1 MIVHQY
7 QCKEPKEMNSETNFK
22 PKRVTDPNDRLD
34 EDGNWCIRGLFRH
47 TQAIA
52 HKVECHDKSA
62 NTDGYIELLDDE
74 ERPVG
79 KLVVQAKTYKS
90 KYKGQ
95 NKAEI
100 PAYFVA
106 YAMRMRNE
114 VCIFFSVDADDNK
127 IYWKYI
133 SDDYI
138 RQFNNE
144 GDNEIHTYEFYDDEI
159 VTSKNV
165 ATTID
170 RWKQIFNDKIAQL
183 TKEKKST
190 EEVMIES
197 YSAFQQINT
206 YFHDLKDSFVER
218 KEIDILCKWVKEELQ
233 EKESCVKVLVG
244 NAGMGKS
251 VIIKKVIQ
259 ILNADGI
266 RCFAI
271 KADKLQTPIG
281 YSSNEHL
288 ELLRNTFSSLI
299 QEKRAV
305 LIIDQIDALSQYIN
319 SDRSKLENIITLIK
333 LFSEDKN
340 MRNVRI
346 IVSSRSFDLDF
357 DPKLSLLGREP
368 QIKLGLLSK
377 EDVEKVLD
385 RLKVGLYKELDDKT
399 KTVLQTPQHL
409 NLFCRVYAKNK
420 KKEYYSI
427 TELYDELWLQTIGL
441 AESKINK
448 EGAERILYGLALKIY
463 DDETLTPQWD
473 NDTSE
478 LKEANYLIS
487 EGIIEQTDNRSAFFH
502 QSMYDYV
509 FARYYKKEKR
519 SLVQDLLE
527 KKKHQGL
534 FMRSTVNFVLD
545 YERAKN
551 AKQYK
556 EDVKTI
562 LFSGKIRPH
571 IQLMLL
577 WALTNRV
584 DILPFEKKCIKELFV
599 QNRLLF
605 YSFIRRTYNKEWYQI
620 ITPLIAKEI
629 KTMRIGDAVY
639 ENVYGYF
646 WNHVQQSTE
655 DVFMLVDS
663 IKDEKTRNAIAR
675 NILRATP
682 DYTFG
687 IVTKWYKVL
696 CDTPYYKADF
706 LERALPSNPQFV
718 LDNISELIDYILTPQ
733 KKENQ
738 HEERV
743 VETTLEE
750 ICTHLKEKYPEVF
763 YPILRDRIL
772 YAINANRTPSWR
784 DGIDYNNVFPLMMDQ
799 HHHAYTLHEWFGEM
813 LKRQVQH
820 QTTNAIADI
829 KNLLNQNEASCYG
842 FAFKAMKEAPT
853 LFTDDI
859 IAILKDTKLVDDLL
873 SYSNVTYYFLEMLR
887 AWFPFVDSD
896 TLTLC
901 QELIYDFKSDSDMQ
915 PDKKRSYTG
924 AFYPHLGYEQR
935 KLIWA
940 IPENLRDSKIKR
952 KNQELYR
959 RFRYEWKNEK
969 PDHDVTA
976 AFVCGGLMS
985 NEQYKTMSCE
995 VWQKSFYGIKNFAKG
1010 KIRHFD
1016 NRAHADALKQCVSER
1031 PDYFEKFVFQIF
1043 EDEHIPAIY
1052 KLSGLDGLTIADYP
1066 KNKLLPLLWKCMDMF
1081 DQLCKEGFGYR
1092 LFEVID
1098 NFTSTEGEHIDII
1111 EDFLKRIILSEYN
1124 SKYDASIEDQFDKS
1138 ISNDALNAGVNSTQG
1153 HAIQSLTKI
1162 GKLQTRKAMVYDFF
1176 MDTCDELSIEHQ
1188 LTVMLYLQRECYDN
1202 ELYNMVMFRYAN
1214 RPITDYLF
1222 LNSNRMHW
1230 FWCNNPE
1237 QILPYFR
1244 MILSKRRAKPIL
1256 VQIMFFGMQYEKAK
1270 DISKEMFES
1279 ILSQNEEEVIR
1290 KVIPLAYKH
1299 LSDDT
1304 YGEQSEAFLR
1314 RFANDN
1320 RNELRHSYLIWCSKM
1335 SESRIELFKDLLALW
1350 LDSSLE
1356 SGYHDIVKY
1365 LEKCSNDY
1373 PYESYQCIRMLID
1386 SKSNIT
1392 YYDEEEL
1399 LKVLLAIYRIFMDD
1413 EDYEKADE
1421 VMDVFDEMML
1431 NSYSNGMTKVL
1442 KEIENN

>member
-1 MIVHQY
+1 MA
-7 QCKEPKEMNSETNFK
+7 KETNFIPRK
-22 PKRVTDPNDRLD
+22 VTNPNDCLD
-34 EDGNWCIRGLFRH
+34 RQSYLCICGLFCDSR
-47 TQAIA
+47 AITDEI
-52 HKVECHDKSA
+52 KYHDKTS
-62 NTDGYIELLDDE
+62 NIDGFIQLIDE
-74 ERPVG
+74 NDYPIG
-79 KLVVQAKTYKS
+79 NIFIQAKTYKS

-114 VCIFFSVDADDNK
+114 VCIFFSVDAYDNK

-144 GDNEIHTYEFYDDEI
+144 GDNEIHTYEFCDDEI
-159 VTSKNV
+159 VTSENIA
-165 ATTID
+165 ATVD
-170 RWKQIFNDKIAQL
+170 RWKRIFNDKIAQL

-190 EEVMIES
+190 EEVMTES
-197 YSAFQQINT
+197 RSAFQRINT

-233 EKESCVKVLVG
+233 EKESCVKLLVG

-251 VIIKKVIQ
+251 VVIKKVIQ
-259 ILNADGI
+259 RLNADSI

-271 KADKLQTPIG
+271 KADKLQTPVG

-319 SDRSKLENIITLIK
+319 SDRNKLENITALIK
-333 LFSEDKN
+333 LFSDDKN

-346 IVSSRSFDLDF
+346 IVSCRSFDLDF

-385 RLKVGLYKELDDKT
+385 RLKAGLYNELDAKT
-399 KTVLQTPQHL
+399 LSVLQTPQHL
-409 NLFCRVYAKNK
+409 NLFCRVYVKNK
-420 KKEYYSI
+420 RKDYNSI
-427 TELYDELWLQTIGL
+427 TELYDELWQQTIGL
-441 AESKINK
+441 AEVKINK
-448 EGAERILYGLALKIY
+448 EVAEKILYDLALKIY

-473 NDTSE
+473 YDTSE
-478 LKEANYLIS
+478 LREANYLIS
-487 EGIIEQTDNRSAFFH
+487 EGVIEQIDNRASFFH

-519 SLVQDLLE
+519 SLIQDLLE
-527 KKKHQGL
+527 KKKHQGI

-556 EDVKTI
+556 EDVNNI
-562 LFSGKIRPH
+562 LFFGKIRTH

-577 WALTNRV
+577 WAMANRV
-584 DILPFEKKCIKELFV
+584 DILPFEKKCIKELYV

-605 YSFIRRTYNKEWYQI
+605 FSFIRRTYNKAWYQI

-629 KTMRIGDAVY
+629 KTMRIGDTFY
-639 ENVYGYF
+639 ENVYVYF
-646 WNHVQQSTE
+646 WNHVQMSTE
-655 DVFMLVDS
+655 DVFKLVDS

-682 DYTFG
+682 EYTLG

-696 CDTPYYKADF
+696 CDTLYKKADF
-706 LERALPSNPQFV
+706 LERALPSNPQLV
-718 LDNISELIDYILTPQ
+718 LDNISELIDYILSPQ
-733 KKENQ
+733 EKENH
-738 HEERV
+738 HEEHV
-743 VETTLEE
+743 VEKTLEE
-750 ICTHLKEKYPEVF
+750 VCTPLMEKRPEDF
-763 YPILRDRIL
+763 YPIIRDRIL
-772 YAINANRTPSWR
+772 YAIDVNRIPSWR
-784 DGIDYNNVFPLMMDQ
+784 DGIDYNKVFPLMMDQ
-799 HHHAYTLHEWFGEM
+799 HHQAYALHEWFGEL
-813 LKRQVQH
+813 LKKQVKH
-820 QTTNAIADI
+820 QADNAIADI
-829 KNLLNQNEASCYG
+829 KYLLGQKEASCYC
-842 FAFKAMKEAPT
+842 FAFRAMKESPS

-873 SYSNVTYYFLEMLR
+873 SYSDVTYYFLEMLR

-896 TLTLC
+896 TLSLC

-924 AFYPHLGYEQR
+924 AYYPHLGYDQR

-940 IPENLRDSKIKR
+940 IPENLRNSNIKR
-952 KNQELYR
+952 KKQELDR
-959 RFRYEWKNEK
+959 RLGFEWKNEK
-969 PDHDVTA
+969 NDHEVTA

-985 NEQYKTMSCE
+985 SEQYKTVSCE
-995 VWQKSFYGIKNFAKG
+995 VWQKSFYGIKDFAKG
-1010 KIRHFD
+1010 KFRYFD
-1016 NRAHADALKQCVSER
+1016 NRAHADAFKQCVSER
-1031 PDYFEKFVFQIF
+1031 PNDFVKFVFQIF
-1043 EDEHIPAIY
+1043 EEEHIPAIY
-1052 KLSGLDGLTIADYP
+1052 KLSGLDGLIMADYP
-1066 KNKLLPLLWKCMDMF
+1066 KDQLLPLLWKSMDMF
-1081 DQLCKEGFGYR
+1081 KKLSNEGYGYR

-1098 NFTSTEGEHIDII
+1098 NFTSTEGEHIDRI

-1162 GKLQTRKAMVYDFF
+1162 GKLQIRKAIVYDFF
-1176 MDTCDELSIEHQ
+1176 MDCDNLSIEHQ
-1188 LTVMLYLQRECYDN
+1188 LTIMLYLQRECYDN
-1202 ELYNMVMFRYAN
+1202 ELYNKIMFRYAN

-1230 FWCNNPE
+1230 FWCNDPE
-1237 QILPYFR
+1237 RILPYFR
-1244 MILSKRRAKPIL
+1244 MILSKRRARPIL
-1256 VQIMFFGMQYEKAK
+1256 IQILFFGMQYEKSK
-1270 DISKEMFES
+1270 EISKEMFED
-1279 ILSQNEEEVIR
+1279 ILSQNEEEVIN
-1290 KVIPLAYKH
+1290 KIIPLAYKH
-1299 LSDDT
+1299 LSDET

-1320 RNELRHSYLIWCSKM
+1320 RDEIRHSYFIWCDKM
-1335 SESRIELFKDLLALW
+1335 PESSMEVFMELLTSWLNSSIENGFH
-1350 LDSSLE
+1350 E
-1356 SGYHDIVKY
+1356 IVKH
-1365 LEKCSNDY
+1365 LEKCCNNY
-1373 PYESYQCIRMLID
+1373 PYECYQCVKKLID
-1386 SKSNIT
+1386 RKSNIS

-1399 LKVLLAIYRIFMDD
+1399 LKILLTCYRIFMDD
-1413 EDYEKADE
+1413 EESEKADE
-1421 VMDVFDEMML
+1421 VMDVFDKMML
-1431 NSYSNGMTKVL
+1431 NSYSNGIAKVL
-1442 KEIENN
+1442 KKIEEN

>member
-1 MIVHQY
+1 
-7 QCKEPKEMNSETNFK
+7 MNSETNFNS
-22 PKRVTDPNDRLD
+22 KRVTNPNDRLD
-34 EDGNWCIRGLFRH
+34 EDGILCVRGLFKH

-52 HKVECHDKSA
+52 HKVESHDKSA
-62 NTDGYIELLDDE
+62 NTDGYIELVDDE
-74 ERPVG
+74 DRPVG

-114 VCIFFSVDADDNK
+114 VCIFFSVDADENR

-138 RQFNNE
+138 RSFQKA
-144 GDNEIHTYEFYDDEI
+144 GDNASHIYQFTSEEI
-159 VTSKNV
+159 VSQENV
-165 ATTID
+165 DDTID

-190 EEVMIES
+190 EEVMTES
-197 YSAFQQINT
+197 CSAFQRINT

-259 ILNADGI
+259 RLNADGI

-448 EGAERILYGLALKIY
+448 EAAERILYGLALKIY

-487 EGIIEQTDNRSAFFH
+487 EGIIEKTGNRATFFH

-509 FARYYKKEKR
+509 FARYYTKEKR
-519 SLVQDLLE
+519 SLIQDLLAE
-527 KKKHQGL
+527 KKHQGL
-534 FMRSTVNFVLD
+534 FVRTTVNFVLD

-551 AKQYK
+551 IKQYK

-562 LFSGKIRPH
+562 LFSGKVRTH

-577 WALTNRV
+577 WAMANRI
-584 DILPFEKKCIKELFV
+584 DIMPFEKKCIKDLYA
-599 QNRLLF
+599 QNKLLF
-605 YSFIRRTYNKEWYQI
+605 FSFIRRTYKKEWYQI
-620 ITPLIAKEI
+620 ITTVIEKDI
-629 KTMRIGDAVY
+629 KAMKVGDMVY
-639 ENVYGYF
+639 ENVYGYL
-646 WNHVQQSTE
+646 WNHVQTSTE
-655 DVFMLVDS
+655 GVFKIVDS
-663 IKDEKTRNAIAR
+663 IKDEETRKTIAR
-675 NILRATP
+675 NVLRATP
-682 DYTFG
+682 DYSLE
-687 IVTKWYKVL
+687 IVTKWYKVICIAL
-696 CDTPYYKADF
+696 DKKADF

-718 LDNISELIDYILTPQ
+718 LDNISELIDYILNPQ
-733 KKENQ
+733 EKENH

-750 ICTHLKEKYPEVF
+750 ICTPLMEKYPEVF

-799 HHHAYTLHEWFGEM
+799 HHHAHALHEWFGEM

-820 QTTNAIADI
+820 QTTNA
-829 KNLLNQNEASCYG
+829 E
-842 FAFKAMKEAPT
+842 
-853 LFTDDI
+853 
-859 IAILKDTKLVDDLL
+859 
-873 SYSNVTYYFLEMLR
+873 
-887 AWFPFVDSD
+887 
-896 TLTLC
+896 
-901 QELIYDFKSDSDMQ
+901 
-915 PDKKRSYTG
+915 
-924 AFYPHLGYEQR
+924 
-935 KLIWA
+935 
-940 IPENLRDSKIKR
+940 
-952 KNQELYR
+952 
-959 RFRYEWKNEK
+959 
-969 PDHDVTA
+969 
-976 AFVCGGLMS
+976 
-985 NEQYKTMSCE
+985 
-995 VWQKSFYGIKNFAKG
+995 
-1010 KIRHFD
+1010 
-1016 NRAHADALKQCVSER
+1016 SER
-1031 PDYFEKFVFQIF
+1031 S
-1043 EDEHIPAIY
+1043 H
-1052 KLSGLDGLTIADYP
+1052 
-1066 KNKLLPLLWKCMDMF
+1066 LLW
-1081 DQLCKEGFGYR
+1081 LCF
-1092 LFEVID
+1092 
-1098 NFTSTEGEHIDII
+1098 
-1111 EDFLKRIILSEYN
+1111 
-1124 SKYDASIEDQFDKS
+1124 
-1138 ISNDALNAGVNSTQG
+1138 
-1153 HAIQSLTKI
+1153 
-1162 GKLQTRKAMVYDFF
+1162 
-1176 MDTCDELSIEHQ
+1176 
-1188 LTVMLYLQRECYDN
+1188 
-1202 ELYNMVMFRYAN
+1202 
-1214 RPITDYLF
+1214 
-1222 LNSNRMHW
+1222 
-1230 FWCNNPE
+1230 
-1237 QILPYFR
+1237 
-1244 MILSKRRAKPIL
+1244 
-1256 VQIMFFGMQYEKAK
+1256 
-1270 DISKEMFES
+1270 
-1279 ILSQNEEEVIR
+1279 
-1290 KVIPLAYKH
+1290 
-1299 LSDDT
+1299 
-1304 YGEQSEAFLR
+1304 
-1314 RFANDN
+1314 
-1320 RNELRHSYLIWCSKM
+1320 
-1335 SESRIELFKDLLALW
+1335 
-1350 LDSSLE
+1350 
-1356 SGYHDIVKY
+1356 
-1365 LEKCSNDY
+1365 
-1373 PYESYQCIRMLID
+1373 
-1386 SKSNIT
+1386 
-1392 YYDEEEL
+1392 
-1399 LKVLLAIYRIFMDD
+1399 
-1413 EDYEKADE
+1413 
-1421 VMDVFDEMML
+1421 
-1431 NSYSNGMTKVL
+1431 
-1442 KEIENN
+1442 

>member
-1 MIVHQY
+1 MAEI
-7 QCKEPKEMNSETNFK
+7 NFK
-22 PKRVTDPNDRLD
+22 PKKVTNLNDRLD
-34 EDGNWCIRGLFRH
+34 EDGVLCIRGLLKH

-52 HKVECHDKSA
+52 HKVESHDKTP
-62 NTDGYIELLDDE
+62 NVDGNIELIDDE
-74 ERPVG
+74 DRPVG
-79 KLVVQAKTYKS
+79 ELTIQAKIYKS
-90 KYKGQ
+90 KYQGQ
-95 NKAEI
+95 NKADI

-106 YAMRMRNE
+106 YASRMRNK
-114 VCIFFSVDADDNK
+114 VCVFFSVDANANK
-127 IYWKYI
+127 IFWKYI

-138 RQFNNE
+138 REFQKR
-144 GDNEIHTYEFYDDEI
+144 GDNAIHGYQFTKDEI
-159 VTSKNV
+159 LSNENV
-165 ATTID
+165 HETIN
-170 RWKQIFNDKIAQL
+170 RWKQIFNDKIAL
-183 TKEKKST
+183 LLKEKKSV
-190 EEVMIES
+190 EEIMSES
-197 YSAFQQINT
+197 RSAFYRINSN
-206 YFHDLKDSFVER
+206 FHDLKDSFIDR
-218 KEIDILCKWVKEELQ
+218 KEIGILYNWVKNDLS
-233 EKESCVKVLVG
+233 EKDSRIKLLVG
-244 NAGMGKS
+244 NAGVGKS

-259 ILNADGI
+259 RLESDDIK
-266 RCFAI
+266 CFAI
-271 KADKLQTPIG
+271 KADKLQTPAG
-281 YSSNEHL
+281 YTSNEHM
-288 ELLRNTFSSLI
+288 ELLMNTFASLM
-299 QEKRAV
+299 QEEKAV

-319 SDRSKLENIITLIK
+319 SDRNKIENIMTLIE
-333 LFSEDKN
+333 LFSNDEN
-340 MRNVRI
+340 LRNVRI
-346 IVSSRSFDLDF
+346 VVSCRSFDLEF
-357 DPKLSLLGREP
+357 DPKLSILGHEP
-368 QIKLGLLSK
+368 QIKLGLLDK
-377 EDVEKVLD
+377 QDVEKVLD
-385 RLKVGLYKELDDKT
+385 RLKVGLYKELDEKT
-399 KTVLQTPQHL
+399 ISVLRIPQHL
-409 NLFCRVYAKNK
+409 NLFCRVYRKNK
-420 KKEYYSI
+420 KKDYSSI
-427 TELYDELWLQTIGL
+427 TDLYDELWLQEIGL
-441 AESKINK
+441 TETKINK
-448 EGAERILYGLALKIY
+448 GIAEKILYDLALKIY

-473 NDTSE
+473 YDTSE

-487 EGIIEQTDNRSAFFH
+487 EGIIEQIDNRATFFH

-519 SLVQDLLE
+519 SLIQNLLE

-551 AKQYK
+551 EKQYK

-562 LFSGKIRPH
+562 LFSGKIRTH

-577 WALTNRV
+577 WAMANRE
-584 DILPFEKKCIKELFV
+584 DILLFEKKCIKDLYV

-605 YSFIRRTYNKEWYQI
+605 FSFIRRTYNKEWYQI

-639 ENVYGYF
+639 DNVYGYF
-646 WNHVQQSTE
+646 WNHVQQITE

-696 CDTPYYKADF
+696 CYTPYFKADF
-706 LERALPSNPQFV
+706 LERALPTNPQFV
-718 LDNISELIDYILTPQ
+718 LDNISELIDYILNP
-733 KKENQ
+733 KEKENH

-743 VETTLEE
+743 VETILEE
-750 ICTHLKEKYPEVF
+750 ICTPLKERYPEVF

-784 DGIDYNNVFPLMMDQ
+784 DVFDNNNVFPLMMDQ
-799 HHHAYTLHEWFGEM
+799 HHHAYALHEWFGEL

-829 KNLLNQNEASCYG
+829 KYLLGQREASCYC
-842 FAFKAMKEAPT
+842 FAFRAMKESPS

-873 SYSNVTYYFLEMLR
+873 SYSDATYYFLEMLR
-887 AWFPFVDSD
+887 AWFPFIDSD

-952 KNQELYR
+952 KKQELDR
-959 RFRYEWKNEK
+959 RFGFEWKNEK
-969 PDHDVTA
+969 PDHEVTA
-976 AFVCGGLMS
+976 AVVCGGLMPS
-985 NEQYKTMSCE
+985 EQYKTMSCE
-995 VWQKSFYGIKNFAKG
+995 VWQKSFYGIKDFAKG
-1010 KIRHFD
+1010 KFRYFD
-1016 NRAHADALKQCVSER
+1016 NHAHADAFKQCVSKR
-1031 PDYFEKFVFQIF
+1031 PDYFEKLVFQIF
-1043 EDEHIPAIY
+1043 EEEHIPAIY
-1052 KLSGLDGLTIADYP
+1052 KLSGLDGLTMADYP
-1066 KNKLLPLLWKCMDMF
+1066 KDKLLPLLWKCMDMF

-1092 LFEVID
+1092 LFEVVD
-1098 NFTSTEGEHIDII
+1098 NVTTTEGAHIDRIVG
-1111 EDFLKRIILSEYN
+1111 FLKRIILSEYN
-1124 SKYDASIEDQFDKS
+1124 SKYDVSIEDRFDKA
-1138 ISNDALNAGVNSTQG
+1138 ITNDTLSAGVNSTQG

-1188 LTVMLYLQRECYDN
+1188 LTVMLYLQKECYYN

-1214 RPITDYLF
+1214 RSVADYLF
-1222 LNSNRMHW
+1222 LNADRMHW
-1230 FWCNNPE
+1230 FWCNDPD

-1256 VQIMFFGMQYEKAK
+1256 VQIMFFGMQYEKSK
-1270 DISKEMFES
+1270 ELSKEMFED

-1290 KVIPLAYKH
+1290 KIIPLAYQH
-1299 LSDDT
+1299 LSDET
-1304 YGEQSEAFLR
+1304 YGEQSEALLR

-1320 RNELRHSYLIWCSKM
+1320 RNEIRHSYFIWCSKM
-1335 SESRIELFKDLLALW
+1335 PKSRIELFKDLLALW
-1350 LDSSLE
+1350 LNSSLE
-1356 SGYHDIVKY
+1356 SGYHDIVEY
-1365 LEKCSNDY
+1365 LKKCSNDY
-1373 PYESYQCIRMLID
+1373 PYESYQCVRMLID

-1399 LKVLLAIYRIFMDD
+1399 LKILLAIYRIFMDD

-1431 NSYSNGMTKVL
+1431 NSYSNGITNVL
-1442 KEIENN
+1442 KKIENN

>member
-1 MIVHQY
+1 MDEI
-7 QCKEPKEMNSETNFK
+7 NIK
-22 PKRVTDPNDRLD
+22 PKKVTNLNDRLD
-34 EDGNWCIRGLFRH
+34 EDGVLCIRGLLKH

-52 HKVECHDKSA
+52 HKVESHDKTP
-62 NTDGYIELLDDE
+62 NVDGNIELIDDE
-74 ERPVG
+74 DRPVG
-79 KLVVQAKTYKS
+79 ELTIQAKTYKS
-90 KYKGQ
+90 KYQGQ
-95 NKAEI
+95 DKADV

-106 YAMRMRNE
+106 YASRMRNK
-114 VCIFFSVDADDNK
+114 VCVFFSVDANANK

-138 RQFNNE
+138 RSFQE
-144 GDNEIHTYEFYDDEI
+144 QGDNASHIYQFKDDEI
-159 VTSKNV
+159 VSIENV
-165 ATTID
+165 NETID
-170 RWKQIFNDKIAQL
+170 RWKQIFNEKISLL
-183 TKEKKST
+183 TKEKKT
-190 EEVMIES
+190 AEEVMSES
-197 YSAFQQINT
+197 RSAFDLINT
-206 YFHDLKDSFVER
+206 DFHNLKDSFIDR
-218 KEIDILCKWVKEELQ
+218 KEIGMLYQWVKDDLSEN
-233 EKESCVKVLVG
+233 ESCVKLLVG

-251 VIIKKVIQ
+251 VVIRKTIQ
-259 ILNADGI
+259 RLEKDGI
-266 RCFAI
+266 KCFAI
-271 KADKLQTPIG
+271 KADKLQPPVG
-281 YSSNEHL
+281 YTSNEHL
-288 ELLRNTFSSLI
+288 ELLRNTFSSLN
-299 QEKRAV
+299 QEKRSV
-305 LIIDQIDALSQYIN
+305 LVIDQIDALSQYIN
-319 SDRSKLENIITLIK
+319 SDRTKLENITALIK
-333 LFSEDKN
+333 LFSDDKN
-340 MRNVRI
+340 TRNVRI
-346 IVSSRSFDLDF
+346 IVSCRSFDLDF

-368 QIKLGLLSK
+368 KIKLGLLAK
-377 EDVEKVLD
+377 ENVEKVLD
-385 RLKVGLYKELDDKT
+385 RLKVGLYKELGDKT
-399 KTVLQTPQHL
+399 KTVLLTPQHL

-420 KKEYYSI
+420 KKDYYSI
-427 TELYDELWLQTIGL
+427 TNLYDELWLQTIGL
-441 AESKINK
+441 AEVKINK
-448 EGAERILYGLALKIY
+448 EIAEKILYDLALKIY

-473 NDTSE
+473 YDTSE

-487 EGIIEQTDNRSAFFH
+487 EGIIEQIDNRATFFH

-519 SLVQDLLE
+519 SLIQDLLA
-527 KKKHQGL
+527 KKKHQGI

-545 YERAKN
+545 YERTKN
-551 AKQYK
+551 EKQYK
-556 EDVKTI
+556 EDVNAI
-562 LFSGKIRPH
+562 LFSGKIRTH

-577 WALTNRV
+577 WALANRV

-620 ITPLIAKEI
+620 ITPLIVKEI

-733 KKENQ
+733 KKENH
-738 HEERV
+738 HEEHV
-743 VETTLEE
+743 VERTLEE
-750 ICTHLKEKYPEVF
+750 VCTPLMEKRPEDF

-772 YAINANRTPSWR
+772 YAINTSRVPSWR

-799 HHHAYTLHEWFGEM
+799 HHHAYALHEWFGEM

-829 KNLLNQNEASCYG
+829 KYLLGQREASCYC
-842 FAFKAMKEAPT
+842 FAFRAMKESPS

-873 SYSNVTYYFLEMLR
+873 SYSDVTYYFLEMLR
-887 AWFPFVDSD
+887 AWFPLVDSD

-901 QELIYDFKSDSDMQ
+901 QGLIYDFKSDSDML

-940 IPENLRDSKIKR
+940 IPENLRNSNIKR
-952 KNQELYR
+952 KKQELDR
-959 RFRYEWKNEK
+959 RLGFEWKNEK
-969 PDHDVTA
+969 PDHEVTA
-976 AFVCGGLMS
+976 AVVCGGLMS
-985 NEQYKTMSCE
+985 SEQYKTMSCE
-995 VWQKSFYGIKNFAKG
+995 VWQKSFYGIKDFAKG
-1010 KIRHFD
+1010 KFRYFD
-1016 NRAHADALKQCVSER
+1016 NRAHADAFKQCVSKR
-1031 PDYFEKFVFQIF
+1031 PDYFEKLVFQIF
-1043 EDEHIPAIY
+1043 EEEHIPAIY
-1052 KLSGLDGLTIADYP
+1052 KLSGLDGLTMADYP
-1066 KNKLLPLLWKCMDMF
+1066 KDKLLPLLWKCMDMF
-1081 DQLCKEGFGYR
+1081 DQLCKEGYGYR
-1092 LFEVID
+1092 LFEVVD
-1098 NFTSTEGEHIDII
+1098 FFTTAEGEHIDKIV
-1111 EDFLKRIILSEYN
+1111 EFFKRIILSEYN
-1124 SKYDASIEDQFDKS
+1124 SRYDVSIEDKFDNA
-1138 ISNDALNAGVNSTQG
+1138 ITNDTLNAGVNSTQG
-1153 HAIQSLTKI
+1153 HAIQSLAKI

-1188 LTVMLYLQRECYDN
+1188 LTVMFYLQRECYDN
-1202 ELYNMVMFRYAN
+1202 ELYNKVMFRYVN
-1214 RPITDYLF
+1214 KPVTDFLF
-1222 LNSNRMHW
+1222 LNADRMHW
-1230 FWCNNPE
+1230 FWYNDPE

-1244 MILSKRRAKPIL
+1244 MMLSKRRAKPIL
-1256 VQIMFFGMQYEKAK
+1256 VQIMFFGMQYEK
-1270 DISKEMFES
+1270 SKELSNEMFEDL
-1279 ILSQNEEEVIR
+1279 LSQNEEEVIR
-1290 KVIPLAYKH
+1290 KIIPLAYQH
-1299 LSDDT
+1299 LLDET
-1304 YGEQSEAFLR
+1304 YGEQSEVLLR

-1320 RNELRHSYLIWCSKM
+1320 RNEIRHSYFIWCSKM

-1350 LDSSLE
+1350 LNSSLE
-1356 SGYHDIVKY
+1356 SGYHDIVEY
-1365 LEKCSNDY
+1365 LKKCCNDY

-1399 LKVLLAIYRIFMDD
+1399 LKILLAIYRIFMDD

>member
-1 MIVHQY
+1 MA
-7 QCKEPKEMNSETNFK
+7 KETNFIPRK
-22 PKRVTDPNDRLD
+22 VTNPNDCLD
-34 EDGNWCIRGLFRH
+34 RKSYLCICGLFCDSR
-47 TQAIA
+47 AITDEI
-52 HKVECHDKSA
+52 KYHDKTS
-62 NTDGYIELLDDE
+62 NIDGFIQLIDE
-74 ERPVG
+74 NDYPIG
-79 KLVVQAKTYKS
+79 NIFIQAKTYKS

-114 VCIFFSVDADDNK
+114 VCIFFSVDAYDNK

-144 GDNEIHTYEFYDDEI
+144 GDNEIHTYEFCDDEI
-159 VTSKNV
+159 VTSENIA
-165 ATTID
+165 ATVD

-190 EEVMIES
+190 EEVMTES
-197 YSAFQQINT
+197 RSAFQRINT

-233 EKESCVKVLVG
+233 EKESCVKLLVG

-251 VIIKKVIQ
+251 VVIKKVIQ
-259 ILNADGI
+259 RLNADSI

-271 KADKLQTPIG
+271 KADKLQTPVG

-319 SDRSKLENIITLIK
+319 SDRNKLENITALIK
-333 LFSEDKN
+333 LFSDDKN

-346 IVSSRSFDLDF
+346 IVSCRSFDLDF

-385 RLKVGLYKELDDKT
+385 RLKAGLYNELDAKT
-399 KTVLQTPQHL
+399 LSVLQTPQHL
-409 NLFCRVYAKNK
+409 NLFCRVYVKNK
-420 KKEYYSI
+420 RKDYNSI
-427 TELYDELWLQTIGL
+427 TELYDELWQQTIGL
-441 AESKINK
+441 AEVKINK
-448 EGAERILYGLALKIY
+448 EVAEKILYDLALKIY

-473 NDTSE
+473 YDTSE
-478 LKEANYLIS
+478 LREANYLIS
-487 EGIIEQTDNRSAFFH
+487 EGVIEQIDNRASFFH

-519 SLVQDLLE
+519 SLIQDLLE
-527 KKKHQGL
+527 KKKHQGI

-556 EDVKTI
+556 EDVNNI
-562 LFSGKIRPH
+562 LFSGKIRTH

-577 WALTNRV
+577 WAMANRV
-584 DILPFEKKCIKELFV
+584 DILPFEKKCIKELYV

-605 YSFIRRTYNKEWYQI
+605 FSFIRRTYNKAWYQI

-629 KTMRIGDAVY
+629 KTMRIGDTFY
-639 ENVYGYF
+639 ENVYVYF
-646 WNHVQQSTE
+646 WNHVQMSTE
-655 DVFMLVDS
+655 DVFKLVDS

-682 DYTFG
+682 DYTFS

-696 CDTPYYKADF
+696 CDTLYKKADF
-706 LERALPSNPQFV
+706 LERALPSNPQLV
-718 LDNISELIDYILTPQ
+718 LDNISELIDYILSPQ
-733 KKENQ
+733 EKENH
-738 HEERV
+738 HEEHV
-743 VETTLEE
+743 VEKTLEE
-750 ICTHLKEKYPEVF
+750 VCTPLMEKRPEDF
-763 YPILRDRIL
+763 YPIIRDRIL
-772 YAINANRTPSWR
+772 YAIDVNRIPSWR
-784 DGIDYNNVFPLMMDQ
+784 DGIDYNKVFPLMMDQ
-799 HHHAYTLHEWFGEM
+799 HHQAYALHEWFGEL
-813 LKRQVQH
+813 LKKQVKH
-820 QTTNAIADI
+820 QADNAIADI
-829 KNLLNQNEASCYG
+829 KYLLGQKEASCYC
-842 FAFKAMKEAPT
+842 FAFRAMKESPS

-873 SYSNVTYYFLEMLR
+873 SYSDVTYYFLEMLR

-896 TLTLC
+896 TLSLC
-901 QELIYDFKSDSDMQ
+901 QKLIYDFKSDSDMQ

-924 AFYPHLGYEQR
+924 AYYPHLGYDQR

-940 IPENLRDSKIKR
+940 IPENLRKSNIKR
-952 KNQELYR
+952 KKQELDR
-959 RFRYEWKNEK
+959 RLGFEWKNEK
-969 PDHDVTA
+969 NDHEVTA

-985 NEQYKTMSCE
+985 SEQYKTVSCE
-995 VWQKSFYGIKNFAKG
+995 VWQKSFYGIKDFAKG
-1010 KIRHFD
+1010 KFRYFD
-1016 NRAHADALKQCVSER
+1016 NRAHADAFKQCVSER
-1031 PDYFEKFVFQIF
+1031 PNDFEKFVFQIF
-1043 EDEHIPAIY
+1043 EEEHIPAIY
-1052 KLSGLDGLTIADYP
+1052 KLSGLDGLIMADYP
-1066 KNKLLPLLWKCMDMF
+1066 KDQLLPLLWKSMDMF
-1081 DQLCKEGFGYR
+1081 KKLSNEGYGYR

-1098 NFTSTEGEHIDII
+1098 NFTSTEGEHIDRI

-1162 GKLQTRKAMVYDFF
+1162 GKLQIRKAIVYDFF
-1176 MDTCDELSIEHQ
+1176 MDCDNLSIEHQ
-1188 LTVMLYLQRECYDN
+1188 LTIMLYLQRECYDN
-1202 ELYNMVMFRYAN
+1202 ELYNKIMFRYAN

-1230 FWCNNPE
+1230 FWCNDPE
-1237 QILPYFR
+1237 RILPYFR
-1244 MILSKRRAKPIL
+1244 MILSKRRARPIL
-1256 VQIMFFGMQYEKAK
+1256 IQILFFGMQYEESKE
-1270 DISKEMFES
+1270 ISKEMFED
-1279 ILSQNEEEVIR
+1279 ILSQNEEEVIN
-1290 KVIPLAYKH
+1290 KIIPLAYKH
-1299 LSDDT
+1299 LSDET

-1320 RNELRHSYLIWCSKM
+1320 RNEIRHSYFIWCDKM
-1335 SESRIELFKDLLALW
+1335 PESSMEVFMELLTSWLNSSIENGFH
-1350 LDSSLE
+1350 E
-1356 SGYHDIVKY
+1356 IVKH
-1365 LEKCSNDY
+1365 LEKCCNNY
-1373 PYESYQCIRMLID
+1373 PYECYQCVKKLID
-1386 SKSNIT
+1386 RKSNIT

-1399 LKVLLAIYRIFMDD
+1399 LKILLTCYRIFMDD
-1413 EDYEKADE
+1413 EESEKADD
-1421 VMDVFDEMML
+1421 VMDVFDKMML
-1431 NSYSNGMTKVL
+1431 NSYSNGIAKVL
-1442 KEIENN
+1442 KKIEEN

>member
-1 MIVHQY
+1 MKTEKMAEDTY
-7 QCKEPKEMNSETNFK
+7 FK
-22 PKRVTDPNDRLD
+22 PRKVTDPNDRLD

-62 NTDGYIELLDDE
+62 NTDGYIELVDDE

-90 KYKGQ
+90 KYEGQ

-114 VCIFFSVDADDNK
+114 VCIFFSVDANENK

-144 GDNEIHTYEFYDDEI
+144 GDNIIHTYEFHNDEI

-190 EEVMIES
+190 EEVMSES
-197 YSAFQQINT
+197 RSAFDRINT
-206 YFHDLKDSFVER
+206 DFHNLKDSFIDR
-218 KEIDILCKWVKEELQ
+218 KEIGILYQWVKDDLSEN
-233 EKESCVKVLVG
+233 ESCVKLLVG

-251 VIIKKVIQ
+251 VVIRKTIQ
-259 ILNADGI
+259 RLEKDGI
-266 RCFAI
+266 KCFAI
-271 KADKLQTPIG
+271 KADKLQPPVG
-281 YSSNEHL
+281 YTSNEHL
-288 ELLRNTFSSLI
+288 ELLRNTFSSLN
-299 QEKRAV
+299 QEKRSV
-305 LIIDQIDALSQYIN
+305 LVIDQIDALSQYIN
-319 SDRSKLENIITLIK
+319 SDRSKLENITALIK
-333 LFSEDKN
+333 LFSDGDKSG
-340 MRNVRI
+340 NVRI
-346 IVSSRSFDLDF
+346 IVSCRSFDLDF

-368 QIKLGLLSK
+368 KIKLGLLAK

-409 NLFCRVYAKNK
+409 NLFCRVYAKNEK
-420 KKEYYSI
+420 KDYYSI
-427 TELYDELWLQTIGL
+427 TELYDKLWLQTIGL

-448 EGAERILYGLALKIY
+448 EVAERILYDLALKIY

-473 NDTSE
+473 YDTSE
-478 LKEANYLIS
+478 LIEANYLIS
-487 EGIIEQTDNRSAFFH
+487 EGIIEQIDNRATFFH

-519 SLVQDLLE
+519 SLIQDLLE
-527 KKKHQGL
+527 KKKHQGI

-556 EDVKTI
+556 EDVNNI
-562 LFSGKIRPH
+562 LFSGKIRTH

-577 WALTNRV
+577 WAMANRV
-584 DILPFEKKCIKELFV
+584 DILPFEKKCIKELYV

-605 YSFIRRTYNKEWYQI
+605 FSFIRRTYNKAWYQI

-629 KTMRIGDAVY
+629 KTMRIGDTFY
-639 ENVYGYF
+639 ENVYVYF
-646 WNHVQQSTE
+646 WNHVQMSTE
-655 DVFMLVDS
+655 DVFKLVDS

-682 DYTFG
+682 DYTLS

-696 CDTPYYKADF
+696 CDTLYKKADF
-706 LERALPSNPQFV
+706 LERALPSNPQLV
-718 LDNISELIDYILTPQ
+718 LDNISELIDYILSPQ
-733 KKENQ
+733 EKENH
-738 HEERV
+738 HEEHV
-743 VETTLEE
+743 VEKTLEE
-750 ICTHLKEKYPEVF
+750 VCTPLMEKRPEDF
-763 YPILRDRIL
+763 YPIIRDRIL
-772 YAINANRTPSWR
+772 YAIDVNRIPSWR
-784 DGIDYNNVFPLMMDQ
+784 DGIDYNKVFPLMMDQ
-799 HHHAYTLHEWFGEM
+799 HHQAYALHEWFGEL
-813 LKRQVQH
+813 LKKQVKH
-820 QTTNAIADI
+820 QADNAIADI
-829 KNLLNQNEASCYG
+829 KYLLGQKEASCYC
-842 FAFKAMKEAPT
+842 FAFRAMKESPS

-873 SYSNVTYYFLEMLR
+873 SYSDVTYYFLEMLR

-896 TLTLC
+896 TLSLC

-924 AFYPHLGYEQR
+924 AYYPHLGYDQR

-940 IPENLRDSKIKR
+940 IPENLRNSNIKR
-952 KNQELYR
+952 KKQELDR
-959 RFRYEWKNEK
+959 RLGFEWKNEK
-969 PDHDVTA
+969 NDHEVTA

-985 NEQYKTMSCE
+985 SEQYKTVSCE
-995 VWQKSFYGIKNFAKG
+995 VWQKSFYGIKDFAKG
-1010 KIRHFD
+1010 KFRYFD
-1016 NRAHADALKQCVSER
+1016 NRAHADAFKQCVSER
-1031 PDYFEKFVFQIF
+1031 PNDFEKFVFQIF
-1043 EDEHIPAIY
+1043 EEEHIPAIY
-1052 KLSGLDGLTIADYP
+1052 KLSGLDGLIMADYP
-1066 KNKLLPLLWKCMDMF
+1066 KDQLLPLLWKSMDMF
-1081 DQLCKEGFGYR
+1081 KKLSNEGYGYR

-1098 NFTSTEGEHIDII
+1098 NFTSTEGEHIDRI

-1138 ISNDALNAGVNSTQG
+1138 ISNDALNTGVNSTQG

-1162 GKLQTRKAMVYDFF
+1162 GKLQIRKAIVYDFF
-1176 MDTCDELSIEHQ
+1176 MDCDNLSIEHQ
-1188 LTVMLYLQRECYDN
+1188 LTIMLYLQRECYDN
-1202 ELYNMVMFRYAN
+1202 ELYNKIMFRYAN

-1230 FWCNNPE
+1230 FWCNDPE
-1237 QILPYFR
+1237 RILSYFR
-1244 MILSKRRAKPIL
+1244 MILSKRRARPIL
-1256 VQIMFFGMQYEKAK
+1256 IQILFFGMQYEKSK
-1270 DISKEMFES
+1270 EISKEMFED
-1279 ILSQNEEEVIR
+1279 ILSQNEEEVIN
-1290 KVIPLAYKH
+1290 KIIPLAYKH
-1299 LSDDT
+1299 LSDET

-1335 SESRIELFKDLLALW
+1335 PESRIELFKDLLALW

-1356 SGYHDIVKY
+1356 SGYHDIVEY
-1365 LEKCSNDY
+1365 LEKCCNDY

-1399 LKVLLAIYRIFMDD
+1399 LKILLTCYRIFMDD
-1413 EDYEKADE
+1413 EESEKADE
-1421 VMDVFDEMML
+1421 VMDVFDKMML
-1431 NSYSNGMTKVL
+1431 NSYSNGMAKVL
-1442 KEIENN
+1442 KEIEKN

>member
-1 MIVHQY
+1 
-7 QCKEPKEMNSETNFK
+7 MNSETNFNS
-22 PKRVTDPNDRLD
+22 KRVTNPNDRLD
-34 EDGNWCIRGLFRH
+34 EDGILCVRGLFKH

-52 HKVECHDKSA
+52 HKVESHDKSA
-62 NTDGYIELLDDE
+62 NTDGYIELVDDE
-74 ERPVG
+74 DRPVG

-114 VCIFFSVDADDNK
+114 VCIFFSVDADENR

-138 RQFNNE
+138 RSFQKA
-144 GDNEIHTYEFYDDEI
+144 GDNASHIYQFTSEEI
-159 VTSKNV
+159 VSQENV
-165 ATTID
+165 DDTID
-170 RWKQIFNDKIAQL
+170 CWKQIFNDKIAQL
-183 TKEKKST
+183 TKEKKTT
-190 EEVMIES
+190 EEVISES
-197 YSAFQQINT
+197 CSAFQRINT
-206 YFHDLKDSFVER
+206 YFHDIKDSFVER
-218 KEIDILCKWVKEELQ
+218 KEIDILCKWVKDELQ
-233 EKESCVKVLVG
+233 EKESCVKLLVG

-251 VIIKKVIQ
+251 VVIKKVIQ
-259 ILNADGI
+259 KLNADGI

-271 KADKLQTPIG
+271 KADKLQTPVG
-281 YSSNEHL
+281 FSSNEHL

-319 SDRSKLENIITLIK
+319 SDRNKLENIITLVK
-333 LFSEDKN
+333 LFSGDEKR
-340 MRNVRI
+340 RNVRI
-346 IVSSRSFDLDF
+346 IISCRSFDLEF
-357 DPKLSLLGREP
+357 DPKLSLLSREP
-368 QIKLGLLSK
+368 QIRLGMLDK

-385 RLKVGLYKELDDKT
+385 RLKVGLYKKLDDKT
-399 KTVLQTPQHL
+399 KSILQTPQHL

-420 KKEYYSI
+420 RKEYYSI
-427 TELYDELWLQTIGL
+427 TDLYDELWRQTIGL
-441 AESKINK
+441 AESRINK
-448 EGAERILYGLALKIY
+448 EVAEQILFDLALKIY

-473 NDTSE
+473 YDTSE

-487 EGIIEQTDNRSAFFH
+487 ESIIEQIDDRATFFH

-519 SLVQDLLE
+519 SLIQDLLK
-527 KKKHQGL
+527 KKKHQGI

-545 YERAKN
+545 YERAKST
-551 AKQYK
+551 KQYK
-556 EDVKTI
+556 EDVNAI
-562 LFSGKIRPH
+562 LFSGKIRTH

-577 WALTNRV
+577 WAMANRV
-584 DILPFEKKCIKELFV
+584 DILPFEKKCIKDLYV

-620 ITPLIAKEI
+620 ITPLISKEI

-743 VETTLEE
+743 VETILEE
-750 ICTHLKEKYPEVF
+750 ICTPLKEKYPEVF

-784 DGIDYNNVFPLMMDQ
+784 DVIDNNNVFPLMMDQ
-799 HHHAYTLHEWFGEM
+799 HHHAYALHEWFGEM

-820 QTTNAIADI
+820 QTTNAIVDI
-829 KNLLNQNEASCYG
+829 KYLLGQREASCYC
-842 FAFKAMKEAPT
+842 FAFRAMKESPS

-873 SYSNVTYYFLEMLR
+873 SYSDATYYFLEMLR
-887 AWFPFVDSD
+887 AWFPFIDSA
-896 TLTLC
+896 TLALC

-924 AFYPHLGYEQR
+924 AYYPHLGYEQR

-940 IPENLRDSKIKR
+940 IPENLRNRKIKR
-952 KNQELYR
+952 IKQELDR

-985 NEQYKTMSCE
+985 AEQYKTVSCE
-995 VWQKSFYGIKNFAKG
+995 DWRKSFYGIKDFAKG
-1010 KIRHFD
+1010 KYRHFD
-1016 NRAHADALKQCVSER
+1016 ERVHADAFKQCVSER
-1031 PDYFEKFVFQIF
+1031 SNFFEKFVFQIF
-1043 EDEHIPAIY
+1043 EEEHIPAIY
-1052 KLSGLDGLTIADYP
+1052 KLSGLDGLTMANYP
-1066 KNKLLPLLWKCMDMF
+1066 KDQLLPLLWKSMDMF
-1081 DQLCKEGFGYR
+1081 DKLSKGGYGYR

-1098 NFTSTEGEHIDII
+1098 NFTSTEGEHIDRIG
-1111 EDFLKRIILSEYN
+1111 EFLKRIILSEYN

-1138 ISNDALNAGVNSTQG
+1138 ISNDTLNVGVNSTQG
-1153 HAIQSLTKI
+1153 HAIQSFTKI
-1162 GKLQTRKAMVYDFF
+1162 GKLSQRKKKVYDFF
-1176 MDTCDELSIEHQ
+1176 LKSHDVLSVEHQ
-1188 LTVMLYLQRECYDN
+1188 LVTMLYLQRECYDN
-1202 ELYNMVMFRYAN
+1202 ELYNKVMFRYAN
-1214 RPITDYLF
+1214 KPVTDYLF
-1222 LNSNRMHW
+1222 LNADRMHW
-1230 FWCNNPE
+1230 FWCNDPE

-1256 VQIMFFGMQYEKAK
+1256 VQIMFFGMQYEKSK
-1270 DISKEMFES
+1270 EISKEMFEDL
-1279 ILSQNEEEVIR
+1279 LSQNEEEVIR
-1290 KVIPLAYKH
+1290 KIIPLAYQH
-1299 LSDDT
+1299 LPDET
-1304 YGEQSEAFLR
+1304 YGEQGEAFLR
-1314 RFANDN
+1314 RFADDN
-1320 RNELRHSYLIWCSKM
+1320 RDEIRHSYFIWCDKM
-1335 SESRIELFKDLLALW
+1335 PESSIELFMDLLTSW
-1350 LDSSLE
+1350 LNCSLE
-1356 SGYHDIVKY
+1356 GGFHEIVKH
-1365 LEKCSNDY
+1365 LEKCCNNY
-1373 PYESYQCIRMLID
+1373 PYECYQCVKMLID
-1386 SKSNIT
+1386 SKSDIA

-1399 LKVLLAIYRIFMDD
+1399 LKILLTCYRIFMDD
-1413 EDYEKADE
+1413 EENEKADE
-1421 VMDVFDEMML
+1421 VMDVFDKMML
-1431 NSYSNGMTKVL
+1431 NSYSNGMAKVL
-1442 KEIENN
+1442 KEIEKN

>member
-1 MIVHQY
+1 MA
-7 QCKEPKEMNSETNFK
+7 KEINFK
-22 PKRVTDPNDRLD
+22 PKKITNPNDRLD
-34 EDGNWCIRGLFRH
+34 EDSVLCIRGLLRH
-47 TQAIA
+47 TKAIA
-52 HKVECHDKSA
+52 HEVESHDKTP
-62 NTDGYIELLDDE
+62 NIDGNIELVDDE
-74 ERPVG
+74 NRPIG
-79 KLVVQAKTYKS
+79 ELTIQAKTYKS
-90 KYKGQ
+90 KYLGQ
-95 NKAEI
+95 NKADV

-106 YAMRMRNE
+106 YASRMRNK
-114 VCIFFSVDADDNK
+114 VCVFFSVDANANK

-138 RQFNNE
+138 REFQE
-144 GDNEIHTYEFYDDEI
+144 KGDNAIHGYQFTKDEI
-159 VTSKNV
+159 LSNENV
-165 ATTID
+165 HETIN
-170 RWKQIFNDKIAQL
+170 RWKQIFNDKIAL
-183 TKEKKST
+183 LIKEKKSA
-190 EEVMIES
+190 EEVMSES
-197 YSAFQQINT
+197 RSAFYLINSN
-206 YFHDLKDSFVER
+206 FHDLKDSFIDR
-218 KEIDILCKWVKEELQ
+218 KEIDILYTWVKNELS
-233 EKESCVKVLVG
+233 EKDSNVKLLVG
-244 NAGMGKS
+244 NAGVGKS

-259 ILNADGI
+259 RLESDDVK
-266 RCFAI
+266 CFAI
-271 KADKLQTPIG
+271 KADKLQTPAG
-281 YSSNEHL
+281 FTNNEHL
-288 ELLRNTFSSLI
+288 EQLRNTFASLI

-319 SDRSKLENIITLIK
+319 SDRSKLENITALIK
-333 LFSEDKN
+333 LFSDGDKSG
-340 MRNVRI
+340 NVRI
-346 IVSSRSFDLDF
+346 IVSCRSFDLDF

-377 EDVEKVLD
+377 EEVEKVLD
-385 RLKVGLYKELDDKT
+385 RLEVGLYKELDDKT

-409 NLFCRVYAKNK
+409 NLFCRVYAKNE

-448 EGAERILYGLALKIY
+448 EAAERILYGLALKIY

-487 EGIIEQTDNRSAFFH
+487 EGIIEKTGNRATFFH

-519 SLVQDLLE
+519 SLIQDLLAKE
-527 KKKHQGL
+527 KHQGI

-551 AKQYK
+551 EKQYK

-562 LFSGKIRPH
+562 LFSGKIRTH
-571 IQLMLL
+571 IQLMSL
-577 WALTNRV
+577 WAMANRE
-584 DILPFEKKCIKELFV
+584 DILPFEKKCIKDLYS

-605 YSFIRRTYNKEWYQI
+605 FSFIRRTYNKEWYQI

-629 KTMRIGDAVY
+629 KTMRIGDAVCD
-639 ENVYGYF
+639 NVYGFF

-663 IKDEKTRNAIAR
+663 IKDEKTRNTIAR

-682 DYTFG
+682 DYTFD
-687 IVTKWYKVL
+687 IVTKWYNVL

-706 LERALPSNPQFV
+706 LERALPTNPQFV
-718 LDNISELIDYILTPQ
+718 LDNISELIDYILNPQ
-733 KKENQ
+733 EKEYH

-743 VETTLEE
+743 VETILEE
-750 ICTHLKEKYPEVF
+750 ICTPLKEKYPEVF

-784 DGIDYNNVFPLMMDQ
+784 DVIDNNNVFPLMMDQ
-799 HHHAYTLHEWFGEM
+799 HHHAYALHEWFGEM

-859 IAILKDTKLVDDLL
+859 IAILKETKLVDDLL
-873 SYSNVTYYFLEMLR
+873 SYNDVTYHFLEMLR
-887 AWFPFVDSD
+887 AWFPLVDSD

-924 AFYPHLGYEQR
+924 AYYPHLGYEQR

-940 IPENLRDSKIKR
+940 IPENLRNSKIKR
-952 KNQELYR
+952 KKQELDR
-959 RFRYEWKNEK
+959 RFKYEWKNEK

-985 NEQYKTMSCE
+985 SEQYKTVTCE
-995 VWQKSFYGIKNFAKG
+995 NWRKSFYGIKDYAKG
-1010 KIRHFD
+1010 KHRYID
-1016 NRAHADALKQCVSER
+1016 ERAHVDAFKQCVSER
-1031 PDYFEKFVFQIF
+1031 ANYFEKFVFQIF
-1043 EDEHIPAIY
+1043 EEEHIPVIY
-1052 KLSGLDGLTIADYP
+1052 KLSGLDGLTMADYP
-1066 KNKLLPLLWKCMDMF
+1066 KDQLLPLLWKSMDMF
-1081 DQLCKEGFGYR
+1081 DKLSKEGYGYR

-1098 NFTSTEGEHIDII
+1098 NFTSTEGEHIDRI

-1124 SKYDASIEDQFDKS
+1124 SKYDASLEDQFDKS
-1138 ISNDALNAGVNSTQG
+1138 ISNDTLNVGVNSTQG
-1153 HAIQSLTKI
+1153 HAIQSYTKI
-1162 GKLQTRKAMVYDFF
+1162 GKLSQRKKKVYDFF
-1176 MDTCDELSIEHQ
+1176 LKSHNVLSVEHQ
-1188 LTVMLYLQRECYDN
+1188 LVAMFYLQRECYDN
-1202 ELYNMVMFRYAN
+1202 DLYNKVMFRYVN
-1214 RPITDYLF
+1214 KPVTDYLF
-1222 LNSNRMHW
+1222 LNADRMHW
-1230 FWCNNPE
+1230 LWCNNPE

-1256 VQIMFFGMQYEKAK
+1256 VQIMFFGMQYEKSK
-1270 DISKEMFES
+1270 EISKEMFED

-1290 KVIPLAYKH
+1290 KIIPLAYQH
-1299 LSDDT
+1299 LSDET

-1320 RNELRHSYLIWCSKM
+1320 RDEIRHSYFIWCDKM
-1335 SESRIELFKDLLALW
+1335 PESSIELFMDLLTSW
-1350 LDSSLE
+1350 LNCSLE
-1356 SGYHDIVKY
+1356 GGFHEIVKH
-1365 LEKCSNDY
+1365 LEKCCNNY
-1373 PYESYQCIRMLID
+1373 PYECYQCVKMLID
-1386 SKSNIT
+1386 SKSDIA

-1399 LKVLLAIYRIFMDD
+1399 LKILLTCYRIFMDD
-1413 EDYEKADE
+1413 EENEKADE
-1421 VMDVFDEMML
+1421 VMDVFDKMML
-1431 NSYSNGMTKVL
+1431 NSYSNGVEMVL
-1442 KEIENN
+1442 KKIEEN

>member
-1 MIVHQY
+1 MA
-7 QCKEPKEMNSETNFK
+7 EEMNFIPRKVTN
-22 PKRVTDPNDRLD
+22 PNDCLD
-34 EDGNWCIRGLFRH
+34 RRSYLCICGLFCDSR
-47 TQAIA
+47 AITDEI
-52 HKVECHDKSA
+52 KYHDKTS
-62 NTDGYIELLDDE
+62 NIDGFIQLIDE
-74 ERPVG
+74 NDYPIG
-79 KLVVQAKTYKS
+79 NIFIQAKTYKS
-90 KYKGQ
+90 KYKGL

-114 VCIFFSVDADDNK
+114 VCIFFSVDANENK

-144 GDNEIHTYEFYDDEI
+144 GDNEIHTYEFCDDEI
-159 VTSKNV
+159 VTSENIA
-165 ATTID
+165 ATVD
-170 RWKQIFNDKIAQL
+170 RWKQIFNEKIAQL

-190 EEVMIES
+190 EEVMTES
-197 YSAFQQINT
+197 RSAFQRINT

-218 KEIDILCKWVKEELQ
+218 KEIDILCKWVNEELQ
-233 EKESCVKVLVG
+233 EKESCVKLLVG

-251 VIIKKVIQ
+251 VVIKKVIQ
-259 ILNADGI
+259 RLNADSI

-271 KADKLQTPIG
+271 KADKLQTPVG

-319 SDRSKLENIITLIK
+319 SDRNKLENITALIK
-333 LFSEDKN
+333 LFSDDKN

-346 IVSSRSFDLDF
+346 IVSCRSFDLDF

-385 RLKVGLYKELDDKT
+385 RLKAGLYNELDAKT
-399 KTVLQTPQHL
+399 LSVLQTPQHL
-409 NLFCRVYAKNK
+409 NLFCRVYVKNK
-420 KKEYYSI
+420 RKDYNSI
-427 TELYDELWLQTIGL
+427 TELYDELWQQTIGL
-441 AESKINK
+441 AEVKINK
-448 EGAERILYGLALKIY
+448 EVAEKILYDLALKIY

-473 NDTSE
+473 YDTSE
-478 LKEANYLIS
+478 LREANYLIS
-487 EGIIEQTDNRSAFFH
+487 EGVIEQIDNRASFFH

-519 SLVQDLLE
+519 SLIQDLLE
-527 KKKHQGL
+527 KKKHQGI

-556 EDVKTI
+556 EDVNNI
-562 LFSGKIRPH
+562 LFSGKIRTH

-577 WALTNRV
+577 WAMANRV
-584 DILPFEKKCIKELFV
+584 DILPFEKKCIKELYV

-605 YSFIRRTYNKEWYQI
+605 FSFIRRTYNKAWYQI

-629 KTMRIGDAVY
+629 KTMRIGDTFY
-639 ENVYGYF
+639 ENVYVYF
-646 WNHVQQSTE
+646 WNHVQMSTE
-655 DVFMLVDS
+655 NVFKLVDS

-682 DYTFG
+682 DYTLS

-696 CDTPYYKADF
+696 CDTLYKKADF
-706 LERALPSNPQFV
+706 LERALPSNPQLV
-718 LDNISELIDYILTPQ
+718 LDNISELIDYILSPQ
-733 KKENQ
+733 EKENH
-738 HEERV
+738 HEEHI
-743 VETTLEE
+743 VEKTLEE
-750 ICTHLKEKYPEVF
+750 VCTPLMEKRPEDF
-763 YPILRDRIL
+763 YPIIRDRIL
-772 YAINANRTPSWR
+772 YAIDVNRIPSWR
-784 DGIDYNNVFPLMMDQ
+784 DGIDYNKVFPLMMDQ
-799 HHHAYTLHEWFGEM
+799 HHQAYALHEWFGEL
-813 LKRQVQH
+813 LKKQVKH
-820 QTTNAIADI
+820 QADNAIADI
-829 KNLLNQNEASCYG
+829 KYLLGQKEASCYC
-842 FAFKAMKEAPT
+842 FAFRAMKESPS

-873 SYSNVTYYFLEMLR
+873 SYSDVTYYFLEMLR

-896 TLTLC
+896 TLSLC

-924 AFYPHLGYEQR
+924 AYYPHLGYDQR

-940 IPENLRDSKIKR
+940 IPENLRKSNIKR
-952 KNQELYR
+952 KKQELDR
-959 RFRYEWKNEK
+959 RLGFEWKNEK
-969 PDHDVTA
+969 NDHEVTA

-985 NEQYKTMSCE
+985 SEQYKTVSCE
-995 VWQKSFYGIKNFAKG
+995 VWQKSFYGIKDFAKG
-1010 KIRHFD
+1010 KFRYFD
-1016 NRAHADALKQCVSER
+1016 NRAHADAFKQCVSER
-1031 PDYFEKFVFQIF
+1031 PNDFEKFVFQIF
-1043 EDEHIPAIY
+1043 EEEHIPAIY
-1052 KLSGLDGLTIADYP
+1052 KLSGLDGLIMADYP
-1066 KNKLLPLLWKCMDMF
+1066 KDQLLPLLWKSMDMF
-1081 DQLCKEGFGYR
+1081 KKLSNEGYGYR

-1098 NFTSTEGEHIDII
+1098 NFTSTEGEHIDRI

-1162 GKLQTRKAMVYDFF
+1162 GKLQIRKAIVYDFF
-1176 MDTCDELSIEHQ
+1176 MDCDNLSIEHQ
-1188 LTVMLYLQRECYDN
+1188 LTIMLYLQRECYNN
-1202 ELYNMVMFRYAN
+1202 ELYNKIMFRYAN

-1230 FWCNNPE
+1230 FWCNDPE
-1237 QILPYFR
+1237 RILPYFR
-1244 MILSKRRAKPIL
+1244 MILSKRRARPIL
-1256 VQIMFFGMQYEKAK
+1256 IQILFFGMQYEKSK
-1270 DISKEMFES
+1270 EISKEMFED
-1279 ILSQNEEEVIR
+1279 ILSQNEEEVIN
-1290 KVIPLAYKH
+1290 KIIPLAYKH
-1299 LSDDT
+1299 LSDET

-1320 RNELRHSYLIWCSKM
+1320 RDEIRHSYFIWCDKM
-1335 SESRIELFKDLLALW
+1335 PESSMEVFMELLTSW
-1350 LDSSLE
+1350 LNCSLVGGFHE
-1356 SGYHDIVKY
+1356 IVKH
-1365 LEKCSNDY
+1365 LEKCCNNY
-1373 PYESYQCIRMLID
+1373 PYECYQCVKMLID
-1386 SKSNIT
+1386 SKSDIA

-1399 LKVLLAIYRIFMDD
+1399 LKILLTCYRIFMDD
-1413 EDYEKADE
+1413 EENEKADE
-1421 VMDVFDEMML
+1421 VMDVFDKMML
-1431 NSYSNGMTKVL
+1431 NSYSNGIAKVL
-1442 KEIENN
+1442 KKIEEN

>member
-1 MIVHQY
+1 MN
-7 QCKEPKEMNSETNFK
+7 EDRKEMAEDTYFK

-52 HKVECHDKSA
+52 HKVECHDKSS
-62 NTDGYIELLDDE
+62 NTDGFIELVDDE

-79 KLVVQAKTYKS
+79 KLVVQAKTFKS
-90 KYKGQ
+90 KYEGQ

-114 VCIFFSVDADDNK
+114 VCIFFSVDANENK

-138 RQFNNE
+138 RQFYNE
-144 GDNEIHTYEFYDDEI
+144 GDNIIHTYEFYDDEI

-170 RWKQIFNDKIAQL
+170 RWKQIFNNKIAQL

-190 EEVMIES
+190 EEVISES
-197 YSAFQQINT
+197 CSSFQRINT
-206 YFHDLKDSFVER
+206 NFHDLKDSFVER
-218 KEIDILCKWVKEELQ
+218 KEIDILCKWVKDKLQ
-233 EKESCVKVLVG
+233 EKESCVKLLVG

-251 VIIKKVIQ
+251 VVIKKVIQ
-259 ILNADGI
+259 RLNADSI

-319 SDRSKLENIITLIK
+319 SDRSKLENITALIK
-333 LFSEDKN
+333 LFSDDKN

-346 IVSSRSFDLDF
+346 IVSCRSFDLDF

-368 QIKLGLLSK
+368 QIKLGLLEK
-377 EDVEKVLD
+377 EEVKNVLD
-385 RLKVGLYKELDDKT
+385 RLKAGLYNELDAKT
-399 KTVLQTPQHL
+399 LSVLQTPQHL
-409 NLFCRVYAKNK
+409 NLFCRVYVKNK
-420 KKEYYSI
+420 RKDYNSI

-441 AESKINK
+441 AEAKINK
-448 EGAERILYGLALKIY
+448 EVAEKILYDLALKIY
-463 DDETLTPQWD
+463 EDETLTPQW
-473 NDTSE
+473 NSDTSE

-487 EGIIEQTDNRSAFFH
+487 EGVIEQIDNRAAFFH

-509 FARYYKKEKR
+509 FARYYQKEKR
-519 SLVQDLLE
+519 SLIQDLLE
-527 KKKHQGL
+527 KKKHQGI
-534 FMRSTVNFVLD
+534 FMRSTVNFILD
-545 YERAKN
+545 YERVKN
-551 AKQYK
+551 TKQYK

-562 LFSGKIRPH
+562 LFSGKIRTH

-577 WALTNRV
+577 WAMANRV
-584 DILPFEKKCIKELFV
+584 DIQPFEKKCVKELYV

-605 YSFIRRTYNKEWYQI
+605 FSFIRRTYNKEWYQI
-620 ITPLIAKEI
+620 ITPLIGKEI

-784 DGIDYNNVFPLMMDQ
+784 DVIDNNNVFPLMMDQ
-799 HHHAYTLHEWFGEM
+799 HHHAYALHEWFGEM

-829 KNLLNQNEASCYG
+829 KYLLGQREASCYC
-842 FAFKAMKEAPT
+842 FAFRAMKESPS

-873 SYSNVTYYFLEMLR
+873 SYSDATYYFLEMLR
-887 AWFPFVDSD
+887 AWFPFIDSD

-952 KNQELYR
+952 RLQELKRKYGG
-959 RFRYEWKNEK
+959 EWKNEK

-976 AFVCGGLMS
+976 AYVCGGLMS
-985 NEQYKTMSCE
+985 AEQYKTVSCE
-995 VWQKSFYGIKNFAKG
+995 DWRKSFYGVKDFSKG
-1010 KIRHFD
+1010 KFRHFD
-1016 NRAHADALKQCVSER
+1016 ERVHADAFKQCVSER
-1031 PDYFEKFVFQIF
+1031 PSDFEKFVFQIF
-1043 EDEHIPAIY
+1043 EEEHIPAIY
-1052 KLSGLDGLTIADYP
+1052 KLSGLDGLRIADYP

-1092 LFEVID
+1092 LFEVVD
-1098 NFTSTEGEHIDII
+1098 NVTTTEGTHIDRIVG
-1111 EDFLKRIILSEYN
+1111 FLKRIILSEYN
-1124 SKYDASIEDQFDKS
+1124 SKYDVSIEDRFDKA
-1138 ISNDALNAGVNSTQG
+1138 ITNDTLSAGVNSTQG

-1188 LTVMLYLQRECYDN
+1188 LTALFYLQRECYDN
-1202 ELYNMVMFRYAN
+1202 DLYNKVMFRYAN
-1214 RPITDYLF
+1214 RPVADYLF
-1222 LNSNRMHW
+1222 LNADRMHW

-1237 QILPYFR
+1237 KILPYFK
-1244 MILSKRRAKPIL
+1244 MILPKRRAKPIL

-1270 DISKEMFES
+1270 VVSEEMFES
-1279 ILSQNEEEVIR
+1279 ILSQNEEEAIR
-1290 KVIPLAYKH
+1290 KVIPLAYEH
-1299 LSDDT
+1299 LSDET

-1320 RNELRHSYLIWCSKM
+1320 RDEIRHSYLIRCDNM
-1335 SESRIELFKDLLALW
+1335 SESRIDLFKDLLALW
-1350 LDSSLE
+1350 LNSSLE
-1356 SGYHDIVKY
+1356 SGFHDIVKY
-1365 LEKCSNDY
+1365 LEKSYNNY
-1373 PYESYQCIRMLID
+1373 PYESYQCVKMLID
-1386 SKSNIT
+1386 SKNNIT
-1392 YYDEEEL
+1392 YYIEEEL
-1399 LKVLLAIYRIFMDD
+1399 LKILLSCYRVFMDD

-1421 VMDVFDEMML
+1421 VMDVFDNMML
-1431 NSYSNGMTKVL
+1431 NSYSNGIAKVL
-1442 KEIENN
+1442 KKIEEN

>member
-1 MIVHQY
+1 MA
-7 QCKEPKEMNSETNFK
+7 EETNFIPRK
-22 PKRVTDPNDRLD
+22 VTNPNDFLD
-34 EDGNWCIRGLFRH
+34 RKSYLCICNLFCDSR
-47 TQAIA
+47 AITDEI
-52 HKVECHDKSA
+52 KYHDKTS
-62 NTDGYIELLDDE
+62 NIDGFIQLIDE
-74 ERPVG
+74 SDYPIG
-79 KLVVQAKTYKS
+79 NIFIQAKTYKS
-90 KYKGQ
+90 KYKGK

-114 VCIFFSVDADDNK
+114 VCIFFSVDANDNK

-138 RQFNNE
+138 RHFNNE
-144 GDNEIHTYEFYDDEI
+144 GDNIIHTYEFHNDEI

-190 EEVMIES
+190 EEVMSES
-197 YSAFQQINT
+197 GSAFQRINT

-233 EKESCVKVLVG
+233 EKEPCVKLLVG

-259 ILNADGI
+259 RLNADGI

-271 KADKLQTPIG
+271 KADKLQTPVG

-346 IVSSRSFDLDF
+346 IVSCRSFDLDF

-409 NLFCRVYAKNK
+409 NLFCRVYAKNEK
-420 KKEYYSI
+420 KDYYSI

-448 EGAERILYGLALKIY
+448 EVAERILYDLALKIY

-487 EGIIEQTDNRSAFFH
+487 EGIIEQIDNRATFFH

-519 SLVQDLLE
+519 SLIQDLLA
-527 KKKHQGL
+527 KKKHQGI

-562 LFSGKIRPH
+562 LFSGKIRTH

-577 WALTNRV
+577 WAMANRE
-584 DILPFEKKCIKELFV
+584 DILPFEKKSIKELYS

-605 YSFIRRTYNKEWYQI
+605 YSFIRRTYNKKWYQI

-655 DVFMLVDS
+655 DVFKLVDS
-663 IKDEKTRNAIAR
+663 IKDEKTRNTIAR

-718 LDNISELIDYILTPQ
+718 LDNISELIDYILAPQ
-733 KKENQ
+733 KKENH
-738 HEERV
+738 HEEHV
-743 VETTLEE
+743 VERTLEE
-750 ICTHLKEKYPEVF
+750 VCTPLMEKRPEDF

-772 YAINANRTPSWR
+772 YAINTYRVPSWR

-799 HHHAYTLHEWFGEM
+799 HHHAYALHEWFGEM

-829 KNLLNQNEASCYG
+829 KYLLGQREASCYC
-842 FAFKAMKEAPT
+842 FAFRAMKESPS

-859 IAILKDTKLVDDLL
+859 IAILKGTKLVDDLL
-873 SYSNVTYYFLEMLR
+873 SYSDATYYFLEMLK
-887 AWFPFVDSD
+887 AWFPFIDSD

-940 IPENLRDSKIKR
+940 IPENLRNSNIKR
-952 KNQELYR
+952 KKQELDR
-959 RFRYEWKNEK
+959 RLGFEWKNEK
-969 PDHDVTA
+969 PDHEVTA
-976 AFVCGGLMS
+976 AVVCGGLMS
-985 NEQYKTMSCE
+985 SEQYKTMSCE
-995 VWQKSFYGIKNFAKG
+995 VWQKSFYGIKDFAKG
-1010 KIRHFD
+1010 KFRYFD
-1016 NRAHADALKQCVSER
+1016 NRAHADAFKQCVSKR
-1031 PDYFEKFVFQIF
+1031 PDYFEKLVFQIF
-1043 EDEHIPAIY
+1043 EEEHIPAIY
-1052 KLSGLDGLTIADYP
+1052 KLSGLDGLTMADYP
-1066 KNKLLPLLWKCMDMF
+1066 KDKLLPLLWKCMDMF
-1081 DQLCKEGFGYR
+1081 DQLCKEGYGYR
-1092 LFEVID
+1092 LFEVVD
-1098 NFTSTEGEHIDII
+1098 FFTTAEGEHIDKIV
-1111 EDFLKRIILSEYN
+1111 EFFKRIILSEYN
-1124 SKYDASIEDQFDKS
+1124 SRYDVSIEDKFDNA
-1138 ISNDALNAGVNSTQG
+1138 ITNDTLNAGVNSTQG
-1153 HAIQSLTKI
+1153 HAIQSLAKI

-1188 LTVMLYLQRECYDN
+1188 LTVMFYLQRECYDN
-1202 ELYNMVMFRYAN
+1202 ELYNKVMFRYVN
-1214 RPITDYLF
+1214 KPVTDFLF
-1222 LNSNRMHW
+1222 LNADRMHW
-1230 FWCNNPE
+1230 FWYNDPE

-1244 MILSKRRAKPIL
+1244 MMLSKRRAKPIL
-1256 VQIMFFGMQYEKAK
+1256 VQIMFFGMQYEK
-1270 DISKEMFES
+1270 SKELSNEMFEDL
-1279 ILSQNEEEVIR
+1279 LSQNEEEVIR
-1290 KVIPLAYKH
+1290 KIIPLAYQH
-1299 LSDDT
+1299 LLDET
-1304 YGEQSEAFLR
+1304 YGEQSEVLLR

-1320 RNELRHSYLIWCSKM
+1320 RNEIRHSYFIWCSKM
-1335 SESRIELFKDLLALW
+1335 PESRIDLFKDLLALW

-1356 SGYHDIVKY
+1356 SGYHDIVEY
-1365 LEKCSNDY
+1365 LEKCCNDY
-1373 PYESYQCIRMLID
+1373 PYESYQCVKMLID

-1399 LKVLLAIYRIFMDD
+1399 LKILLTCYRKFMDD

>member
-1 MIVHQY
+1 MD
-7 QCKEPKEMNSETNFK
+7 ETNFK
-22 PKRVTDPNDRLD
+22 PKKVTNLNDRLD
-34 EDGNWCIRGLFRH
+34 EDGVLCVRGLLKH

-52 HKVECHDKSA
+52 HKVESHDKTP
-62 NTDGYIELLDDE
+62 NIDGSIELIDDE
-74 ERPVG
+74 DRPVG
-79 KLVVQAKTYKS
+79 ELTIQAKTYKS
-90 KYKGQ
+90 KYQGQ
-95 NKAEI
+95 DKADV

-106 YAMRMRNE
+106 YASRMRNK
-114 VCIFFSVDADDNK
+114 VCVFFSVDANANK

-138 RQFNNE
+138 RSFQE
-144 GDNEIHTYEFYDDEI
+144 QGDNASHIYQFKDDEI
-159 VTSKNV
+159 VSIENV
-165 ATTID
+165 NETID
-170 RWKQIFNDKIAQL
+170 RWKQIFNEKISLL
-183 TKEKKST
+183 TKEKKT
-190 EEVMIES
+190 AEEVMSES
-197 YSAFQQINT
+197 RSAFDLINT
-206 YFHDLKDSFVER
+206 DFHNLKDSFIDR
-218 KEIDILCKWVKEELQ
+218 KEIGMLYQWVKDDLSEN
-233 EKESCVKVLVG
+233 ESCVKLLVG

-251 VIIKKVIQ
+251 VVIRKTIQ
-259 ILNADGI
+259 RLEKDGI
-266 RCFAI
+266 KCFAI
-271 KADKLQTPIG
+271 KADKLQPPVG
-281 YSSNEHL
+281 YTSNEHL
-288 ELLRNTFSSLI
+288 ELLRNTFSSLN
-299 QEKRAV
+299 QEKRSV
-305 LIIDQIDALSQYIN
+305 LVIDQIDALSQYIN
-319 SDRSKLENIITLIK
+319 SDRTKLENITALIK
-333 LFSEDKN
+333 LFSDDKN
-340 MRNVRI
+340 TRNVRI
-346 IVSSRSFDLDF
+346 IVSCRTFDLDF

-368 QIKLGLLSK
+368 KIKLGLLAK

-385 RLKVGLYKELDDKT
+385 RLKVGLYKELGDKT
-399 KTVLQTPQHL
+399 QTVLLTPQHL

-420 KKEYYSI
+420 KKDYYSI
-427 TELYDELWLQTIGL
+427 TDLYDELWLQTIGL
-441 AESKINK
+441 AEVKINK
-448 EGAERILYGLALKIY
+448 EIAEKILYDLALKIY
-463 DDETLTPQWD
+463 DGETLTPQWD
-473 NDTSE
+473 YDTSE

-487 EGIIEQTDNRSAFFH
+487 EGIIEQIDNRATFFH

-519 SLVQDLLE
+519 SLIQDLLA
-527 KKKHQGL
+527 KKKHQGI

-545 YERAKN
+545 YERTKN
-551 AKQYK
+551 EKQYK
-556 EDVKTI
+556 EDVNAI
-562 LFSGKIRPH
+562 LFSGKIRTH

-577 WALTNRV
+577 WALANRV

-646 WNHVQQSTE
+646 WNHVQQSIE

-718 LDNISELIDYILTPQ
+718 IDNISELIDYILTPQ
-733 KKENQ
+733 KKENH
-738 HEERV
+738 HEEHV
-743 VETTLEE
+743 VERTLEE
-750 ICTHLKEKYPEVF
+750 VCTPLMEKRPEDF

-772 YAINANRTPSWR
+772 YAINTYRVPSWR

-799 HHHAYTLHEWFGEM
+799 HHHAYALHEWFGEM

-829 KNLLNQNEASCYG
+829 KYLLGQREASCYC
-842 FAFKAMKEAPT
+842 FAFRAMKESPS

-859 IAILKDTKLVDDLL
+859 IAIFKDTKLVDDLL
-873 SYSNVTYYFLEMLR
+873 SYSDATYYFLDMLK
-887 AWFPFVDSD
+887 AWFP
-896 TLTLC
+896 L
-901 QELIYDFKSDSDMQ
+901 
-915 PDKKRSYTG
+915 KRSYTG

-940 IPENLRDSKIKR
+940 IPENLRNSNIKR
-952 KNQELYR
+952 KKQELDR
-959 RFRYEWKNEK
+959 RLGFEWKNEK

-976 AFVCGGLMS
+976 ACVCGGLMS

-995 VWQKSFYGIKNFAKG
+995 VWQKSFYGIKDFAKG
-1010 KIRHFD
+1010 KFRHFD
-1016 NRAHADALKQCVSER
+1016 NRAHADAFKQCVSER
-1031 PDYFEKFVFQIF
+1031 PEYFEKFVFQIF

-1052 KLSGLDGLTIADYP
+1052 KLSGLDGLRIADYP

-1081 DQLCKEGFGYR
+1081 DQLCKEGYGYR
-1092 LFEVID
+1092 LFEVVD
-1098 NFTSTEGEHIDII
+1098 FFTTAEGEHIDKIV
-1111 EDFLKRIILSEYN
+1111 EFFKRIILSEYN
-1124 SKYDASIEDQFDKS
+1124 SRYDVSIEDKFDNA
-1138 ISNDALNAGVNSTQG
+1138 ITNDTLNAGVNSTQG
-1153 HAIQSLTKI
+1153 HAIQSLAKI

-1188 LTVMLYLQRECYDN
+1188 LTVMFYLQRECYDN
-1202 ELYNMVMFRYAN
+1202 ELYNKVMFRYVN
-1214 RPITDYLF
+1214 KPVTDFLF
-1222 LNSNRMHW
+1222 LNADRMHW
-1230 FWCNNPE
+1230 FWYNDPE

-1256 VQIMFFGMQYEKAK
+1256 VQIMFFGMQYEK
-1270 DISKEMFES
+1270 SKELSNEMFEDL
-1279 ILSQNEEEVIR
+1279 LSQNEEEVIR
-1290 KVIPLAYKH
+1290 KIIPLAYQH
-1299 LSDDT
+1299 LQDET
-1304 YGEQSEAFLR
+1304 YGEQSEVLLR

-1320 RNELRHSYLIWCSKM
+1320 RNEIRHSYFIWCSKM
-1335 SESRIELFKDLLALW
+1335 PESRIDLFKDLLALW

-1356 SGYHDIVKY
+1356 SGYHDIVEY
-1365 LEKCSNDY
+1365 LEKCCNDY
-1373 PYESYQCIRMLID
+1373 PYESYQCVKMLID

-1392 YYDEEEL
+1392 YYDEE
-1399 LKVLLAIYRIFMDD
+1399 
-1413 EDYEKADE
+1413 E

>member
-1 MIVHQY
+1 MKTEKMAEDTY
-7 QCKEPKEMNSETNFK
+7 FK
-22 PKRVTDPNDRLD
+22 PRKVTDPNDRLD

-62 NTDGYIELLDDE
+62 NTDGYIELVDDE
-74 ERPVG
+74 ERPIG

-90 KYKGQ
+90 KYEGL
-95 NKAEI
+95 NRGEI

-114 VCIFFSVDADDNK
+114 VCIFFSVDANENK

-190 EEVMIES
+190 EEVMTES
-197 YSAFQQINT
+197 YSAFQRINT

-233 EKESCVKVLVG
+233 EKESCVKLLVG

-259 ILNADGI
+259 RLNADGI

-319 SDRSKLENIITLIK
+319 SDRSKLENITAIIR
-333 LFSEDKN
+333 LFSDDKN

-346 IVSSRSFDLDF
+346 IVSCRSFDLDF

-377 EDVEKVLD
+377 DNVEKVLD
-385 RLKVGLYKELDDKT
+385 RLKAGLYNELDAKT
-399 KTVLQTPQHL
+399 LSVLQTPQHL
-409 NLFCRVYAKNK
+409 NLFCRVYVKNK
-420 KKEYYSI
+420 RKDYNSI
-427 TELYDELWLQTIGL
+427 TELYDELWQQTIGL
-441 AESKINK
+441 TEVKINK
-448 EGAERILYGLALKIY
+448 EVAEKILYDLALKIY

-473 NDTSE
+473 YDTSE
-478 LKEANYLIS
+478 LREANYLIS
-487 EGIIEQTDNRSAFFH
+487 EGVIEQIDNRASFFH

-519 SLVQDLLE
+519 SLIQDLLE
-527 KKKHQGL
+527 KKKHQGI

-545 YERAKN
+545 YERTKN
-551 AKQYK
+551 EKQYK
-556 EDVKTI
+556 EDVNAI
-562 LFSGKIRPH
+562 LFSGKIRTH

-577 WALTNRV
+577 WALANRV

-605 YSFIRRTYNKEWYQI
+605 YSFIRRTYNKEWFQI

-646 WNHVQQSTE
+646 WNHVQQNTE

-687 IVTKWYKVL
+687 VVTKWYKVL
-696 CDTPYYKADF
+696 CDTPYYKANF

-718 LDNISELIDYILTPQ
+718 LDNISELIEYILNPY
-733 KKENQ
+733 KDGKNNKEGITERLLENVYDPLMKRLP
-738 HEERV
+738 HEFYLILR
-743 VETTLEE
+743 EE
-750 ICTHLKEKYPEVF
+750 ILK
-763 YPILRDRIL
+763 
-772 YAINANRTPSWR
+772 AINAFRVTSWSE
-784 DGIDYNNVFPLMMDQ
+784 DGIDYNNVFPLTMNQ
-799 HHHAYTLHEWFGEM
+799 HHHAYALHEWFGEM
-813 LKRQVQH
+813 LKKKVKL
-820 QTTNAIADI
+820 QTANAIADI
-829 KNLLNQNEASCYG
+829 KNLLSQKEAGCYR
-842 FAFKAMKEAPT
+842 FAFKAMKETPT

-859 IAILKDTKLVDDLL
+859 VDILKDTKLVDDLL
-873 SYSNVTYYFLEMLR
+873 SYSDVTYYFMEMLR

-901 QELIYDFKSDSDMQ
+901 QELIYNFESDSDMQ

-924 AFYPHLGYEQR
+924 AYYPHLGYKQR
-935 KLIWA
+935 KLIWG
-940 IPENLRDSKIKR
+940 IPENLRNSNIKR
-952 KNQELYR
+952 KKQELDR
-959 RFRYEWKNEK
+959 RLGFEWKNEK
-969 PDHDVTA
+969 PDHGVTA
-976 AFVCGGLMS
+976 ACVCGGLMS
-985 NEQYKTMSCE
+985 NEQYKTVSCE
-995 VWQKSFYGIKNFAKG
+995 VWQKSFYGIKDFAKG
-1010 KIRHFD
+1010 KFRYFD
-1016 NRAHADALKQCVSER
+1016 NRAHADAFKQCVSER

-1043 EDEHIPAIY
+1043 EEEHIPAIY
-1052 KLSGLDGLTIADYP
+1052 KLCGLDGLALAKYP
-1066 KNKLLPLLWKCMDMF
+1066 
-1081 DQLCKEGFGYR
+1081 
-1092 LFEVID
+1092 
-1098 NFTSTEGEHIDII
+1098 T
-1111 EDFLKRIILSEYN
+1111 
-1124 SKYDASIEDQFDKS
+1124 
-1138 ISNDALNAGVNSTQG
+1138 
-1153 HAIQSLTKI
+1153 
-1162 GKLQTRKAMVYDFF
+1162 GKLGKV
-1176 MDTCDELSIEHQ
+1176 
-1188 LTVMLYLQRECYDN
+1188 
-1202 ELYNMVMFRYAN
+1202 AN
-1214 RPITDYLF
+1214 
-1222 LNSNRMHW
+1222 
-1230 FWCNNPE
+1230 
-1237 QILPYFR
+1237 
-1244 MILSKRRAKPIL
+1244 
-1256 VQIMFFGMQYEKAK
+1256 
-1270 DISKEMFES
+1270 
-1279 ILSQNEEEVIR
+1279 
-1290 KVIPLAYKH
+1290 
-1299 LSDDT
+1299 
-1304 YGEQSEAFLR
+1304 
-1314 RFANDN
+1314 
-1320 RNELRHSYLIWCSKM
+1320 
-1335 SESRIELFKDLLALW
+1335 
-1350 LDSSLE
+1350 
-1356 SGYHDIVKY
+1356 
-1365 LEKCSNDY
+1365 
-1373 PYESYQCIRMLID
+1373 
-1386 SKSNIT
+1386 
-1392 YYDEEEL
+1392 
-1399 LKVLLAIYRIFMDD
+1399 
-1413 EDYEKADE
+1413 
-1421 VMDVFDEMML
+1421 
-1431 NSYSNGMTKVL
+1431 
-1442 KEIENN
+1442 